1 MNIIHDPAPG
11 AAADRIVLVM
21 LPGAGDRAPDLVEQ
35 GFVRAVRE
43 RRLPVDAIV
52 AEPRFDDYL
61 EYGVARRIEQEIV
74 GPARARGHARIWFM
88 GISLGAMGALSH
100 AREHGAAVEG
110 LALLAPFLGTRGLIA
125 EVTRAGGLRDWQ
137 PGTASPEDPE
147 RALLGWL
154 KDYRGGNPAL
164 PRIHLGFGTEDRYA
178 PASAL
183 LAGQLPGR
191 QVTRIPGGHDW
202 GTWLKLWERLLDDG
216 LFSRNGGSV

>member
-1 MNIIHDPAPG
+1 MNVIHDPAPG
-11 AAADRIVLVM
+11 AAADRVALIM
-21 LPGAGDRAPDLVEQ
+21 LPGAGDHGPDLVEQ

-61 EYGVARRIEQEIV
+61 EYSVAHRLEQDIV

-100 AREHGAAVEG
+100 AREHGAAIEG
-110 LALLAPFLGTRGLIA
+110 LVLLAPFLGTRGLIA
-125 EVTRAGGLRDWQ
+125 EITRAGGLRGWQ
-137 PGTASPEDPE
+137 PETLPPEDPE
-147 RALLGWL
+147 RALLEWL
-154 KDYRGGNPAL
+154 KAYRSGDPGQ
-164 PRIHLGFGTEDRYA
+164 PRIHLGYGTEDRYA
-178 PASAL
+178 PASRL
-183 LAGQLPGR
+183 LAAQLPER

-216 LFSRNGGSV
+216 VIPGNGACV